1 MDNDYLIDKGGFV
14 NLQLFVSNS
23 HDEIASLAVYLYLGN
38 FVAKKILQAVKLV
51 ENLKNNT
58 FK

>member
-1 MDNDYLIDKGGFV
+1 MDDDYSADKGGFA

-23 HDEIASLAVYLYLGN
+23 HDELASFAVYLYLRN